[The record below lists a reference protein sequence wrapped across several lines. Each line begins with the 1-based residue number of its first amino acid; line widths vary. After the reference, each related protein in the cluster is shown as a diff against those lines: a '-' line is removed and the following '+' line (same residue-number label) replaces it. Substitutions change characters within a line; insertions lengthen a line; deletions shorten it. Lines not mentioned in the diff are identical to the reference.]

1 LSIRADYFEQYQP
14 FSVNDMLVRIPGID
28 VARGGGGE
36 SRRGLGAGGD
46 QILINGR
53 RIAGKGN
60 EGNAQLSRIAATE
73 VEYIEIIRGT
83 SGDLD
88 VRGGSQVINVV
99 LKQAEA
105 SVSYAYE
112 INADHYHD
120 GKVQPGSKVSATG
133 QNGALNFFLSAE
145 LEPRWE
151 FRDGFERGLNV
162 DGSVD
167 NTVDRDQGRDAW
179 PTTLQANFGYEFSR
193 QDTANLICSGTTT
206 NTTPMLTGLSPT
218 SRAMHRGSPTSETK
232 YPPTRARGKLA
243 AIICMFSTGVIA
255 GRHCSLLT
263 TATIILCA
271 AVYKLTVRVANETF
285 TYQI

>member
-1 LSIRADYFEQYQP
+1 MQATGNKQVLNKLLPLAIAAAVFSAVATPRIVLGQEPAVSEEESSTVVYQADYFDQYQP

-105 SVSYAYE
+105 SVS
-112 INADHYHD
+112 
-120 GKVQPGSKVSATG
+120 
-133 QNGALNFFLSAE
+133 
-145 LEPRWE
+145 
-151 FRDGFERGLNV
+151 
-162 DGSVD
+162 
-167 NTVDRDQGRDAW
+167 
-179 PTTLQANFGYEFSR
+179 
-193 QDTANLICSGTTT
+193 
-206 NTTPMLTGLSPT
+206 
-218 SRAMHRGSPTSETK
+218 
-232 YPPTRARGKLA
+232 
-243 AIICMFSTGVIA
+243 
-255 GRHCSLLT
+255 
-263 TATIILCA
+263 
-271 AVYKLTVRVANETF
+271 
-285 TYQI
+285 